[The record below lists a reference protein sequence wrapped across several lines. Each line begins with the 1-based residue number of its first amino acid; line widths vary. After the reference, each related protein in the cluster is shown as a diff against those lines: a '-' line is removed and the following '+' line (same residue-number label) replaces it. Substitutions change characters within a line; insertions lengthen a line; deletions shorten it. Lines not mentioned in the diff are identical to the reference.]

1 MENSWLYNTHS
12 IKFIKIVSR
21 FLLIFLFVIL
31 LLLFFL
37 KINDSVEFKEGTI
50 YSNNPQL
57 KINTPNEVKVL
68 KSFVNEGKEVKKGD
82 TLFILENLKTKADYN
97 IANLDVVTLK
107 EKIGIINKLIQSA
120 EQKKTS
126 VKQLIAIQS
135 NIYTIDRKK
144 AEQEITTLNKK
155 IALASQQSNII
166 SDKHKTDSILY
177 AKGAISR
184 LELIEQKNKRI
195 DDKKSQED
203 IKSNYHQKTYD
214 YNNLANNFQKTN
226 NDLSQN
232 LIELENQIIGYK
244 RDIVEMKSQIDNK
257 KYNLSYITDELGKL
271 IILAPVN
278 GTVSNI
284 FNSKQN
290 INIIAKNELLA
301 ILAPKEEHFYAKITL
316 PEKDLT
322 YIKNNQQVNL
332 KVDAYNY
339 YKFGAIKGII
349 SYISPSDIEKKF
361 YCIAK
366 LNNYNKSINLK
377 AGYQFKGEVII
388 EEMRLYQ
395 YIIKKLFN
403 KLDDSVNPAQ
413 KPKSNSTQD
422 SNTQNTSKG

>member
-1 MENSWLYNTHS
+1 MENSWLYKTHS

-21 FLLIFLFVIL
+21 FLLIFIFVIF

-37 KINDSVEFKEGTI
+37 KINDSVDFKEGTI
-50 YSNNPQL
+50 YSDNPQL

-68 KSFVNEGKEVKKGD
+68 NSFIKEGQEVKKGD

-97 IANLDVVTLK
+97 IANLDVATLK

-120 EQKKTS
+120 EQKKS
-126 VKQLIAIQS
+126 SIQQLISIQS
-135 NIYTIDRKK
+135 NIYSVDRKK
-144 AEQEITTLNKK
+144 AEQEIATLNKK
-155 IALASQQSNII
+155 IALASQQSSII
-166 SDKHKTDSILY
+166 NDKHKTDSILY

-203 IKSNYHQKTYD
+203 IKSNYTQKSYD

-226 NDLSQN
+226 NDLSQS
-232 LIELENQIIGYK
+232 LIELENQIISYK
-244 RDIVEMKSQIDNK
+244 RDIVEMQSQIDNK
-257 KYNLSYITDELGKL
+257 RYNLTYITDELGKL
-271 IILAPVN
+271 IILAPVD
-278 GTVSNI
+278 GTISNV
-284 FNSKQN
+284 FNSKQS

-301 ILAPKEEHFYAKITL
+301 ILAPKQEHFYAKITL

-339 YKFGAIKGII
+339 YKFGAIKGRI

-366 LNNYNKSINLK
+366 LTDYNKAINLK
-377 AGYQFKGEVII
+377 AGYQFRGEVII

-403 KLDDSVNPAQ
+403 KLDDSVNPTQ
-413 KPKSNSTQD
+413 KPKSNTTQD
-422 SNTQNTSKG
+422 SNTQNTGKV

>member
-12 IKFIKIVSR
+12 IRFIKIINR
-21 FLLIFLFVIL
+21 FLLIFLLIVAL
-31 LLLFFL
+31 LFFFL
-37 KINDSVEFKEGTI
+37 KINDSVEFKEGII
-50 YSNNPQL
+50 YSDNPQL

-120 EQKKTS
+120 EQKKAS
-126 VKQLIAIQS
+126 LKQLMVIQS
-135 NIYTIDRKK
+135 SIYSIDKKK
-144 AEQEITTLNKK
+144 AEQEIATLNKK

-244 RDIVEMKSQIDNK
+244 RDIVEMQSQIDNK
-257 KYNLSYITDELGKL
+257 KYNLTYIMDDLGKL

-278 GTVSNI
+278 GTVSNV

-290 INIIAKNELLA
+290 VNIISKNELLA
-301 ILAPKEEHFYAKITL
+301 ILAPKQEKFYAKITL

-322 YIKNNQQVNL
+322 YINEKLQVNL

-349 SYISPSDIEKKF
+349 TYISPSDIDEKF

-366 LNNYNKSINLK
+366 LSQYNRAINLK